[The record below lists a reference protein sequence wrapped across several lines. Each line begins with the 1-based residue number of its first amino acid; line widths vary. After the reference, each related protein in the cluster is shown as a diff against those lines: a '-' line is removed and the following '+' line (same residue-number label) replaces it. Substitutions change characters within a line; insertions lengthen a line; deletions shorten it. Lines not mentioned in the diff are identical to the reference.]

1 MLLKNIAI
9 LRCLKRS
16 ASCDGGSCLKY
27 FNNNLG
33 DFSKYAGIE
42 KQLVGMWTC
51 NGCGA
56 SQLEDQEGLQ
66 RKMDRAK
73 KQDLDMLYISG
84 CVYQKK
90 NDGSKELC
98 LIIKDIA
105 QALQNSGVK
114 VFFGTDW
121 KGILKFFP

>member
-1 MLLKNIAI
+1 
-9 LRCLKRS
+9 
-16 ASCDGGSCLKY
+16 
-27 FNNNLG
+27 
-33 DFSKYAGIE
+33 
-42 KQLVGMWTC
+42 MWTC

-98 LIIKDIA
+98 PIIKDIA

-114 VFFGTDW
+114 VFFGTD
-121 KGILKFFP
+121 